1 TRPRG
6 LVLLCRPRGPER
18 RDPGRWDHVVHPP
31 NRGLGG
37 ASPFAD
43 PRRVFRLPRQ
53 ELLAVGVRDLRVG
66 LHDDAWLTV
75 VDPGQPGSGV
85 VGMPTGE
92 GGGPLAQVPDVALL
106 VLRVPVG
113 GLLEQLALVSGDVAH
128 GGGGDAPEH
137 PGLRG
142 HVPPVPLPYPLP
154 YPPVA
159 QPPPPP

>member
-1 TRPRG
+1 AG
-6 LVLLCRPRGPER
+6 GQ
-18 RDPGRWDHVVHPP
+18 PGRAWGFPGSRARLLLDDTEARGVDLLAHHRWLEHRELERCDHVVPP
-31 NRGLGG
+31 LKREPEG
-37 ASPFAD
+37 APPVDD

-113 GLLEQLALVSGDVAH
+113 GLVEQLA
-128 GGGGDAPEH
+128 
-137 PGLRG
+137 PG
-142 HVPPVPLPYPLP
+142 
-154 YPPVA
+154 
-159 QPPPPP
+159 